1 LKRLLICLLIVITT
15 ISIVGCSNS
24 KNNTSTAKTITI
36 GIMPDAES
44 IPLIIA
50 EKNSYFTKQGV
61 NVKLVP
67 FKAAKDR
74 DSALQSGQL
83 DGMITDIVAVLFANE
98 GGIDLRMTAKTDGT
112 IKLMAGKDTGIK
124 SVSGLKGRS
133 IGFSSNTIM
142 EYTLDRMLEAGQLKA
157 TEVNKIAIPQ
167 LPTRLEM
174 LQGGKID
181 AAILN
186 EPLAGLAIKNGAQVL
201 TTTDQLGN
209 RAGVI
214 AFTARVLK
222 DNPNEIKAVYRAYN
236 DAVEYIQKEPASS
249 YIDFVIQT
257 QGFPTEVKDM
267 LQLPQ
272 YTRAAPPNEKTFN
285 DVLVWMQSKNLIKN
299 NYEYKSLINEDVL
312 R

>member
-1 LKRLLICLLIVITT
+1 MAGIGLA
-15 ISIVGCSNS
+15 GCNRTE
-24 KNNTSTAKTITI
+24 KAVQPAKTISI

-50 EKNSYFTKQGV
+50 DKNGYFSKQGV

-67 FKAAKDR
+67 FKAAKDL

-83 DGMITDIVAVLFANE
+83 DGMITDIVAVLFAND
-98 GGIDLRMTAKTDGT
+98 GGINIRMAAKTDGT
-112 IKLMAGKDTGIK
+112 IKLMAGRNTGIN
-124 SVSGLKGRS
+124 SVGELKGKRV
-133 IGFSSNTIM
+133 GFSSNTIM
-142 EYTLDRMLEAGQLKA
+142 EYTLDRMLEAGKLSA
-157 TEVNKIAIPQ
+157 ADVNKIAIPQ

-186 EPLAGLAIKNGAQVL
+186 EPLAGLAIKSGAQVL

-214 AFTARVLK
+214 AFTTKVLEE
-222 DNPNEIKAVYRAYN
+222 NPAEIKAIFRAYN
-236 DAVEYIQKEPASS
+236 DAVEYIQKEPPAN

-257 QGFPTEVKDM
+257 QGFPAEVKDII
-267 LQLPQ
+267 QLPQ
-272 YTRAAPPNEKTFN
+272 YTKAELPSEQTFN
-285 DVLVWMQSKNLIKN
+285 DVLRWMQSKNLLRN
-299 NYEYKSLINEDVL
+299 QYEYRTLINENVL